1 MGQDK
6 TGGSSPD
13 FPQSLSQRLMSART
27 EVVKHWPCRV
37 VSWMEWFDVWGY
49 VTAGLSLLILGM
61 LIFAHSWYLFIKGAS
76 HIGLLPAGLRL
87 LNDLLLVIILLELYR
102 TVIRFLQTGIL
113 ALEPYLAVGI
123 IACTRRILTASAE
136 LSHLP
141 EITDDAFN
149 RYLMDVG
156 LNVVVIMV
164 LVFAVFVIR
173 KRPVATPATSS

>member
-1 MGQDK
+1 MNDQMG
-6 TGGSSPD
+6 S
-13 FPQSLSQRLMSART
+13 M
-27 EVVKHWPCRV
+27 KHWPCRV
-37 VSWMEWFDVWGY
+37 VSWMEWLDVWGY

-61 LIFAHSWYLFIKGAS
+61 LIFAQSWYTFITAANHS
-76 HIGLLPAGLRL
+76 GLLPAGLRL

-141 EITDDAFN
+141 EVTDPLFN

-164 LVFAVFVIR
+164 LVLGVYTVR
-173 KRPVATPATSS
+173 KRPDTQAAPLPTAGHTH

>member
-1 MGQDK
+1 MNDRMD
-6 TGGSSPD
+6 S
-13 FPQSLSQRLMSART
+13 
-27 EVVKHWPCRV
+27 VKHWPCRI
-37 VSWMEWFDVWGY
+37 VSWMEWLDVWGY
-49 VTAGLSLLILGM
+49 VTAGLSLLVLGM
-61 LIFAHSWYLFIKGAS
+61 LIFAQSWYTFITTAT
-76 HIGLLPAGLRL
+76 HTGLLPAGLRL

-141 EITDDAFN
+141 EITAESFN

-156 LNVVVIMV
+156 LNVIVIMV
-164 LVFAVFVIR
+164 LVIGVFTVR
-173 KRPVATPATSS
+173 KRPDQAASPLPTATRS